1 MVDLKVAEIQE
12 EHKIILNRA
21 QEFKNYHKKWK
32 DDMLKLNH
40 ENANL
45 KKKVVDQTR
54 LVEKVRLNS
63 LQFHRDKAAVRHR
76 ELEYFT
82 KRDFT
87 AFQVKL
93 RDSFEILIKMS
104 KEAFKRDAKIAMN
117 LMESHLHPSGKGLLV
132 RTEVHTDIKMFRME
146 VLKKGFQR
154 PAEIP
159 IYIDDNL
166 STFAHSD
173 AEEEVIADIKCLK
186 SDGVRK
192 RERASI
198 GR

>member
-1 MVDLKVAEIQE
+1 
-12 EHKIILNRA
+12 
-21 QEFKNYHKKWK
+21 
-32 DDMLKLNH
+32 MLKLNH
-40 ENANL
+40 ESANL

-63 LQFHRDKAAVRHR
+63 FQWTRDKAAVRHR

-104 KEAFKRDAKIAMN
+104 KEAFKRDSKIATN

-132 RTEVHTDIKMFRME
+132 R
-146 VLKKGFQR
+146 
-154 PAEIP
+154 
-159 IYIDDNL
+159 
-166 STFAHSD
+166 
-173 AEEEVIADIKCLK
+173 
-186 SDGVRK
+186 
-192 RERASI
+192 
-198 GR
+198 